1 MLVGLSHVSGMF
13 RSLLICR
20 EKFGMVTESFLG
32 VEGDR
37 DQGRHAVVGVLHEG
51 GQFLVIRR
59 SEKVRAPGLICFPG
73 GGVELGE
80 GLEQAVRRELME
92 ELGLPV
98 VVLGHFWTTQTRWG
112 TRLEWMVCER
122 EVGVEPVRNPEEV
135 SEVIWAGARELAERE
150 DLLGS
155 MPEFLEGYVRGDF
168 KEWFGV

>member
-1 MLVGLSHVSGMF
+1 MLVGLSHVSGRF

-51 GQFLVIRR
+51 SKFLVIRR

-73 GGVELGE
+73 GGVEMGE
-80 GLEQAVRRELME
+80 GLDQAVRRELME

-98 VVLGHFWTTQTRWG
+98 EVLGHFWTTQTRWG
-112 TRLEWMVCER
+112 TRLGWMACKR
-122 EVGVEPVRNPEEV
+122 EIGVVPVINPEEV
-135 SEVIWAGARELAERE
+135 SEVMWAGASELVGRE

-155 MPEFLEGYVRGDF
+155 MPDFLEAYIRGDF
-168 KEWFGV
+168 KEWFNI